1 MDCTLL
7 LLPVNI
13 LLAESGSMRDVWLI
27 IISFLLLLTTLYIYV
42 RLRSSTFRRVRKL
55 LEERVEVKTLQLVE
69 KNQELEKL
77 SLVASKTDNSVL
89 IAAANLEIEWVN
101 DGFNRTFNLSKE
113 SVVGKK
119 IGDIQVYHEIDREI
133 LEIFREHRSRIF
145 ESKVVLPD
153 QKEIWISTTLTP
165 IFGEDRVLKKLL
177 FVDTDISA
185 GKRMQQQIEESLRE
199 KDVLLKEIHHRVKNN
214 LQIII
219 SLLNLQSGYIK
230 DEATLKAVKDGQNR
244 VRSMALVHEKFYQ
257 SEELVEIDFGD
268 YIEKLCQYLYQSYGD
283 KTDRVKLN
291 VDTNHI
297 SLDMDTAMP
306 CGLLVNEI
314 VSNAYKYAFPG
325 TQTGEISISMRK
337 VDHEI
342 ILFIGDNGIGLS
354 SGFNIE
360 NAESLGMQ
368 LIQALTNQLDGRLHI
383 SVENG
388 ASFEVAFAYPRKHN

>member
-1 MDCTLL
+1 
-7 LLPVNI
+7 
-13 LLAESGSMRDVWLI
+13 MRDVWLI
-27 IISFLLLLTTLYIYV
+27 IISFLLLLATLYIYF

-55 LEERVEVKTLQLVE
+55 LEERVEVKTVQLVE

-77 SLVASKTDNSVL
+77 SLVASKTDNAVL

-101 DGFNRTFNLSKE
+101 DGFNRMFILTKE
-113 SVVGKK
+113 GVVGKK
-119 IGDIQVYHEIDREI
+119 IGDIDVYHNIDREI

-145 ESKVVLPD
+145 ESRVILSS
-153 QKEIWISTTLTP
+153 QQEIWISTTLTP
-165 IFGEDRVLKKLL
+165 IFDESGVLKKLL
-177 FVDTDISA
+177 FVDTDISS
-185 GKRMQQQIEESLRE
+185 GKKMQQQIEESLKE

-283 KTDRVKLN
+283 KTDRIKLN
-291 VDTNHI
+291 VDTNQI

-325 TQTGEISISMRK
+325 AGTGEIDISMRK
-337 VDHEI
+337 VDHEVVLVI
-342 ILFIGDNGIGLS
+342 RDTGIGLP

-368 LIQALTNQLDGRLHI
+368 LIQALTNQIDGRL
-383 SVENG
+383 SVSG
-388 ASFEVAFAYPRKHN
+388 DGGSSFEVIFPYPRKHS